1 MSDTIVTSKISEF
14 GRLLRRWR
22 QIHGYSQLDLAMTAD
37 SSARHISFIETGRS
51 KPSREMVLR
60 LCEVME
66 LPLRERN
73 KLLNAAGYSP
83 AYKETAL
90 DQTGLDPVRKVLDI
104 MLANQE
110 PYPATVM
117 NRSFDILMV
126 NHAAAKIM
134 NAIGVPMGGMDGPP
148 NALKLT
154 LHPNGFKPLV
164 KDWEKAAQHM
174 IQRAHRQLRGK
185 EEDDPLAQVL
195 REVLSYPDIPG
206 EWHFDDPTQDAP
218 PVLPIEF
225 DMNGMVLSFITTIAS
240 FGTPQDI
247 TAEEIMIESM
257 FPANELTEQ
266 VVKSMADQ

>member
-1 MSDTIVTSKISEF
+1 MADTSISTAPSEF
-14 GRLLRRWR
+14 GSLLRRWR
-22 QIHGYSQLDLAMTAD
+22 QIHGYSQLDLALTAD

-73 KLLNAAGYSP
+73 RLLNAAGFSP

-90 DQTGLDPVRKVLDI
+90 DQAGLDPVRKVLDI
-104 MLANQE
+104 MLAQQE

-126 NHAAAKIM
+126 NHAAAKTM
-134 NAIGVPMGGMDGPP
+134 NTLGVPLGGMEGPP

-154 LHPNGFKPLV
+154 LHPDGFKPFV
-164 KDWEKAAQHM
+164 KDWEKTAHHL
-174 IQRAHRQLRGK
+174 IQRAHRQLRGT
-185 EEDDPLAQVL
+185 EEDDPLARVL
-195 REVLSYPDIPG
+195 QEVLSYPGVPK
-206 EWHFDDPTQDAP
+206 EWQFDDPTQDAP
-218 PVLPIEF
+218 PVMPIEF
-225 DMNGMVLSFITTIAS
+225 EMNGIVVSFITTIAS
-240 FGTPQDI
+240 FGTPQDV

-257 FPANELTEQ
+257 FPANEQTEQ
-266 VVKSMADQ
+266 IIKAMADQ

>member
-1 MSDTIVTSKISEF
+1 MSDTAVKTTISEF
-14 GRLLRRWR
+14 GVLLRRWR
-22 QIHGYSQLDLAMTAD
+22 QIHGFSQLDLAMTAD

-60 LCEVME
+60 LSEVME

-73 KLLNAAGYSP
+73 KLLNAAGFSP

-90 DQTGLDPVRKVLDI
+90 DQAGLDPVRKVLDI

-126 NHAAAKIM
+126 NHAAAKLM
-134 NAIGVPMGGMDGPP
+134 NAIGVPMGGTDGPP

-154 LHPNGFKPLV
+154 LDPKGLRPLI
-164 KDWEKAAQHM
+164 KDWEKTAQHL

-185 EEDDPLAQVL
+185 EADDPLAKVL
-195 REVLSYPDIPG
+195 AEILNYPDIPK
-206 EWHFDDPTQDAP
+206 EWHIDDPMQDAP

-225 DMNGMVLSFITTIAS
+225 ELNGMVLSWITTIAS

-257 FPANELTEQ
+257 FPANEETEQ
-266 VVKSMADQ
+266 IVKAMLG